1 MIELLFGTQLQKLRK
16 EKGVTQ
22 EQIAEHMGVSAQAIS
37 KWENGSY
44 PNGDLLPRLADYFGV
59 SIDYLYGR
67 EKTEVSLEQ
76 QVMESIRDLDS
87 DDKWKYSER
96 FEQAFRYIWAM
107 VMAGWPEVK
116 QYYDRTPVEGDVLT
130 AASITTDAGFSYMR
144 LNSDLEF
151 FSMMKEPKDGFASF
165 FKVTDELVE
174 LFAFLGKKENLQI
187 LFYMLSL
194 DNAECVSI
202 GTVAKRLKISEE
214 CVEKALDYLSH
225 FNFNCML
232 AEAQMIDEYDKK
244 KKIYTRLE
252 AFSSMPLLLFAAA
265 DAIINPP
272 QCFQMQMANR
282 GKGWLDRN
290 TRTKEK

>member
-1 MIELLFGTQLQKLRK
+1 MTELLFGTQLQKLRK

-107 VMAGWPEVK
+107 VIAGWPEVK
-116 QYYDRTPVEGDVLT
+116 KYYDRTPVDGDVLT
-130 AASITTDAGFSYMR
+130 SASITTDAGFSYMR

-194 DNAECVSI
+194 DSAECVSI
-202 GTVAKRLKISEE
+202 ATVAKKLKISEE

-225 FNFNCML
+225 FDFNCML
-232 AEAQMIDEYDKK
+232 AETKMIDEYDKK
-244 KKIYTRLE
+244 KKVYTRLE
-252 AFSSMPLLLFAAA
+252 AFSSIPLLLLAAA

-272 QCFQMQMANR
+272 QCFRMQIANS